1 MTAPNNTIY
10 IKNLNDGINKQE
22 LRAQLYALFL
32 PYGQVLDVIALKTP
46 KMRGQ
51 AFVVFSDL
59 VSATSALRAWDGELF
74 YDKPMRIEF
83 AKTKSWATLKMEDPN
98 FVPGIGTTNLA
109 APPKGGKRPRE
120 ADDTDEKASK
130 KEKRTQEPA
139 EEEMEIEDDD

>member
-1 MTAPNNTIY
+1 MTTPNNTIY

-22 LRAQLYALFL
+22 LRSQLYALFL

-74 YDKPMRIEF
+74 YDKPMVSI
-83 AKTKSWATLKMEDPN
+83 TATAGLNCTQIPFLFNSESSLQKQS
-98 FVPGIGTTNLA
+98 PGLH
-109 APPKGGKRPRE
+109 
-120 ADDTDEKASK
+120 
-130 KEKRTQEPA
+130 
-139 EEEMEIEDDD
+139 